1 MTTPMTVT
9 AISTLQARPGKE
21 DLVRAQALS
30 LIEPSLAEPGCLG
43 YQPYQHPT
51 RPGSWVVIE
60 TWDSRAAF
68 ESHLSSPHLQQAF
81 AAGTELLAGPPQE
94 QVFEVPGTL

>member
-1 MTTPMTVT
+1 MTVT

-21 DLVRAQALS
+21 EQVHAQALS

-51 RPGSWVVIE
+51 QPGSWVVIE

-68 ESHLSSPHLQQAF
+68 EAHLRSPHLQQAF
-81 AAGTELLAGPPQE
+81 AAGAELLAGPPRE
-94 QVFEVPGTL
+94 QLFETPDSL